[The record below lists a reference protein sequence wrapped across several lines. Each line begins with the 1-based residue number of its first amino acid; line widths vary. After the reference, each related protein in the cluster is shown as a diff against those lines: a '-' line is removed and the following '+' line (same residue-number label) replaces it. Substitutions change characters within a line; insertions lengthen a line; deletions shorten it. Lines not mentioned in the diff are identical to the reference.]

1 MATGLTFPVFLRTPQ
16 QPNDVFSVLH
26 GKGVAVVSFFHGICA
41 GRGVS
46 ISFNCNLRATI
57 VDASVAGA
65 SNTSGVSLSCF
76 LCIMATY
83 HFNRSTDNKPITLL
97 PRYLLAIALRSMGAG
112 LYTKRFESFVEALV
126 ATIVVT
132 LEANCSLE
140 PKILAK
146 KSKHIFPISG

>member
-1 MATGLTFPVFLRTPQ
+1 MFPVFLRTPQ
-16 QPNDVFSVLH
+16 QPNDVFSVLYW
-26 GKGVAVVSFFHGICA
+26 KGVAVVSLTFFHGMGA
-41 GRGVS
+41 DRGVS

-57 VDASVAGA
+57 VDVSVAGA
-65 SNTSGVSLSCF
+65 STTSGVSLSCF
-76 LCIMATY
+76 LCIMAIY
-83 HFNRSTDNKPITLL
+83 HFNHSTDNKPITLL
-97 PRYLLAIALRSMGAG
+97 PCYLLPIALSSMGAG